1 MAYSYEASNDAAYI
15 KAKKLGSKA
24 YHTAAQ
30 RHETPY
36 LPVLDEVA
44 PDNLSYPHVNL
55 GLVTI
60 PMDRVVGTGT
70 RGRTNAFACNF
81 MPMLEEG
88 SEFSGKWSRLYAS
101 VVENGVREPINVLEY
116 MNKYYVV
123 EGNKRVSVLKYL
135 GSPMTE
141 AEVTRIIPPR
151 TGEKENNIYFEFL
164 DFYKDTQINYI
175 WFSDEGGFAQLYD
188 LTGKTPGVRWTA
200 EEQADFRA
208 AYTRFAEA
216 FEVAGGDLLKIT
228 PGDAFLIYLKVY
240 GYRKESF
247 AVSSEIRTN
256 LNRLR
261 NEFRA
266 KAQEESISLLMTA
279 DGQKPGLLNKF
290 IYSGPS
296 KMRVAFVN
304 RRSPE
309 VSGWTYWHELGK
321 NRIET
326 VFGDKVE
333 TRMVNDVTP
342 ENCQQTIESLIAEG
356 SNIIFTTSPVLL
368 DGAMKAAVRY
378 PDVKI
383 LNCSLLPSYHTVR
396 SYYLRMYEAKFVIGA
411 IAGAVCENDRIGY
424 IADYP
429 VYGSAASVNAFALGA
444 RLTNPRAKVYLEWS
458 TIRDHDP
465 LESLKRNGVRVIC
478 NRDIS
483 APSHQSMEFGLY
495 SIQGETPRNLAM
507 PVWNWGRLYEDLL
520 RRVQSGM
527 WRTDALVN
535 GAQAMN
541 YWWGMDS
548 NAIDVFYSHKLDV
561 GTRRLAD
568 LLRHQLRDGAMKP
581 FSETILSQDGT
592 LRCTPGSTLTPAEII
607 SMDWLADSVI
617 GSIPSAE
624 EMKPEA
630 LPFVEMQG
638 IHSIKA
644 PDASDICWT
653 DPAKDGD

>member
-1 MAYSYEASNDAAYI
+1 MAYSYEANNDAAYI
-15 KAKKLGSKA
+15 KAKKLGSRA
-24 YHTAAQ
+24 YHAAVQ

-101 VVENGVREPINVLEY
+101 VVENGVREPIKVLEY

-135 GSPMTE
+135 GSPMME

-188 LTGKTPGVRWTA
+188 LTGKTPGTRWTA

-208 AYTRFAEA
+208 AYTRFTEA

-266 KAQEESISLLMTA
+266 RAQEESISLLMTA

-304 RRSPE
+304 HRSPE

-333 TRMVNDVTP
+333 TRMVND
-342 ENCQQTIESLIAEG
+342 
-356 SNIIFTTSPVLL
+356 
-368 DGAMKAAVRY
+368 
-378 PDVKI
+378 
-383 LNCSLLPSYHTVR
+383 
-396 SYYLRMYEAKFVIGA
+396 
-411 IAGAVCENDRIGY
+411 
-424 IADYP
+424 
-429 VYGSAASVNAFALGA
+429 
-444 RLTNPRAKVYLEWS
+444 
-458 TIRDHDP
+458 
-465 LESLKRNGVRVIC
+465 
-478 NRDIS
+478 
-483 APSHQSMEFGLY
+483 
-495 SIQGETPRNLAM
+495 
-507 PVWNWGRLYEDLL
+507 
-520 RRVQSGM
+520 
-527 WRTDALVN
+527 
-535 GAQAMN
+535 
-541 YWWGMDS
+541 
-548 NAIDVFYSHKLDV
+548 
-561 GTRRLAD
+561 
-568 LLRHQLRDGAMKP
+568 
-581 FSETILSQDGT
+581 
-592 LRCTPGSTLTPAEII
+592 
-607 SMDWLADSVI
+607 
-617 GSIPSAE
+617 
-624 EMKPEA
+624 
-630 LPFVEMQG
+630 
-638 IHSIKA
+638 
-644 PDASDICWT
+644 
-653 DPAKDGD
+653 